1 MSSSSRLEPDPRA
14 ACGRLGRVAVTV
26 RDALDQDFGPVAQ
39 VIAAAFGGE
48 SVATLW
54 ADVRDEGLVHA
65 SLVAEQD
72 DVIIGHVGISAAWL
86 DARERLVDIWMLS
99 PLSVLPDLQG
109 QGVGTTLLNAAL
121 ERARATPGVPM
132 LVLEGSP
139 DFYGSRGFERAA
151 DHRLYPPSARTP
163 DRAFQVVLLEGHEP
177 WMTGQCL
184 YRDVWWRHDSAG
196 LRGERL
202 DSLEERFGVA
212 DPRPR

>member
-1 MSSSSRLEPDPRA
+1 MSSSSRLDPNPRP

-26 RDALDQDFGPVAQ
+26 RDTLDQDSGPVAR
-39 VIAAAFGGE
+39 VIEAAFGRE
-48 SVATLW
+48 SVAALW
-54 ADVRDEGLVHA
+54 AGVRDEGLVHA
-65 SLVAEQD
+65 SLVAERD
-72 DVIIGHVGISAAWL
+72 GAVVGHVGVSAAWL

-99 PLSVLPDLQG
+99 PLSVLPELQG
-109 QGVGTTLLNAAL
+109 KGIGTRLLAAAV
-121 ERARATPGVPM
+121 ERAHATPGVPM

-139 DFYGSRGFERAA
+139 TFYGARGFERGA

-163 DRAFQVVLLEGHEP
+163 DRAFQVALLEGHES
-177 WMTGQCL
+177 WMTGQCI

-196 LRGERL
+196 LRGEGL